1 VSGVG
6 QLKPAGAAGGLGVF
20 AGLSAPF
27 RLAAS
32 LLLIASLASG
42 VASCRGGNGEGLGE
56 RVIPL
61 GQPVPK
67 GGGVYHIGSPYQVAG
82 LTYTPRED
90 PGYDRI
96 GRASWYGELFH
107 GRRTAN
113 GEIYDMERLSAA
125 HPTLPLPVYAQVT
138 NLANGRTIIVRVND
152 RGPYARD
159 RIIDLSRRSAELL
172 GFRSNG
178 TADVRVRYLG
188 HAPLSGD
195 DSYERRYM
203 ASQSWIHVASNSAAK
218 RNAESPIA
226 VGSVPD
232 ADTLPAE
239 NPENLAFPWK
249 EAAPPDNGVAH
260 ADPAP
265 PGWQA
270 SPRWAPLPAGA
281 PTGSIA
287 PPAKAKPQSQGLLI
301 QAGSF
306 KSRENANRASVT
318 LGSIALVD
326 VAPIEVGG
334 EVYFRVRV
342 GPFSDEGAAQSA
354 LFQVTKTGYQ
364 GAKIVTRN

>member
-6 QLKPAGAAGGLGVF
+6 QLKPAGAAGGLSAF
-20 AGLSAPF
+20 AGLSASF

-67 GGGVYHIGSPYQVAG
+67 GGGVYHIGDPYQVAG

-188 HAPLSGD
+188 RAPLSGD

-203 ASQSWIHVASNSAAK
+203 ARQSWVHVASNSAAK

-249 EAAPPDNGVAH
+249 EAVPPDNGVAH

-270 SPRWAPLPAGA
+270 SPRWAPLPAGV
-281 PTGSIA
+281 PTGSI
-287 PPAKAKPQSQGLLI
+287 PRPTKAKPQSQGLLI

-306 KSRENANRASVT
+306 KSRENASKASVA
-318 LGSIALVD
+318 LGSIAPVD
-326 VAPIEVGG
+326 VAPIEIGG

-342 GPFSDEGAAQSA
+342 GPFSDQGAAQSA
-354 LFQVTKTGYQ
+354 LFQVTKAGYQ
-364 GAKIVTRN
+364 GAKIVMRN